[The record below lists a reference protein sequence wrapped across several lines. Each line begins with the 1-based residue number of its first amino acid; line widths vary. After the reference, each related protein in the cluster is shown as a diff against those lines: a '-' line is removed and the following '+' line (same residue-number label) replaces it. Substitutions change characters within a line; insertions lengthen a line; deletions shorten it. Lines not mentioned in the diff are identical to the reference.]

1 MEKTSGNRW
10 LVAVGTIIAQ
20 IGLGTIYTWS
30 LFNQPLANKFETN
43 ISDVSI
49 TFSIMSLALAVAAM
63 FGDALEKKLG
73 IRKLT
78 TFKRRPY
85 RHGLCTNFK
94 LSLCLSWCPRWCR

>member
-63 FGDALEKKLG
+63 FGDALE
-73 IRKLT
+73 R
-78 TFKRRPY
+78 
-85 RHGLCTNFK
+85 N
-94 LSLCLSWCPRWCR
+94 